1 MKRHHQNILAKQIR
15 FGGVDDY
22 CLKDFLDAYNEV
34 SVYTMKQST
43 IKHAFAKAGLIPFN
57 PRIVLE
63 RMEKIEGPKKRR
75 YIPGRPYT
83 PEPEDSGDDDPMD
96 WTCAP
101 TPYTSL
107 AAIAVYDEWI
117 NNRLTG
123 ACNNTIPL
131 TPSISYVIEKRNKA
145 QNIIVL

>member
-1 MKRHHQNILAKQIR
+1 MKTHHQNILAEQIR
-15 FGGVDDY
+15 FGGADDY
-22 CLKDFLDAYNEV
+22 CSKDFLDAYNEI
-34 SVYTMKQST
+34 SVHIMKRPT
-43 IKHAFAKAGLIPFN
+43 IKHAFAKAGLILFN
-57 PRIVLE
+57 LRIVLE
-63 RMEKIEGPKKRR
+63 RIEKIKGPKRR
-75 YIPGRPYT
+75 YIPGRPQT
-83 PEPEDSGDDDPMD
+83 PEPEDNNGDPMD

-101 TPYTSL
+101 TPYPSL

-131 TPSISYVIEKRNKA
+131 TPSVSRIIEKRNKA